1 MALHMI
7 LGGTNLD
14 KSGWLCKTITQEAQA
29 HPELNYLI
37 LVPEQFTMQ
46 TQREFVTGSERGCI
60 LNIDILSFMRFADRI
75 FSELG
80 QIRYPVLDDLGKSLI
95 LRKVVE
101 ETGGELKYLRAE
113 LKKPGFIDEIKSVLS
128 ELFQYDID
136 ETRLEKMEQLCG
148 GKGVLCN
155 KIHDIRLLMEAFCEK
170 LKNRYTT
177 TEGIFDVLSE
187 RMEESEWLKNSVI
200 ALNGY
205 TGFTPVQLKVVEQ
218 MLRLAKEVY
227 LVADIDPR
235 ELSGRK
241 NPMFTLSHE
250 MLQKLEKIVRRYG
263 IELADPVWPKEKRIR
278 SRELEVLEKN
288 LFRQQG
294 GRYCQKTSDIMV
306 FEAKDPD
313 AEAECVVSQIRR
325 LLREGKYRLKD
336 MAVITAD
343 MDTYGRRLVKLL
355 KDASLSCFYDEKLE
369 LSVHLFVQYLRSYL
383 TMFAKGFSYESV
395 NAFLK
400 NPYSGFT
407 MEESDR
413 LDNYLLAMGIGNL
426 GRWKKEFSRNYRS
439 GEQENLEEINEL
451 RVRFLEQVLP
461 GYAVFAKQ
469 GTILSYT
476 EALYDF
482 MLANESGQRLE
493 QLRCRAE
500 AEGDPVRAKE
510 YGQVYG
516 SILRIFDK
524 LVETLA
530 EEVVDVKSYLELLEI
545 GWREEKIGVLP
556 PGLDAIVIGD
566 TERTRLDHV
575 RMLFLMG
582 VNEGILPK
590 SVDQGGILS
599 EVEREFLEE
608 ELNRQE
614 CGFMLAP
621 SGKKNAVISQFYLY
635 LNLTR
640 PEEKL
645 FLTYSDVGTDG
656 KKRNPSYI
664 IRKIEKLYDD
674 LTMKRW
680 GEERDPDYYL
690 GSDFGMRFLIQGI
703 REYETHDEWEEAEQ
717 WEKLFLW
724 YREEFKD
731 KLISLIAKNH
741 LQKREGRVSQEAA
754 KLLYGHELVSS
765 ITRFENFAQCPF
777 SHFLNYG
784 LTLKERQEYQVSSP
798 DFGILFHGV
807 MRQFFQ
813 TMKKEQLSFAG
824 LSKERQE
831 QIISQSLAQVLE
843 KYDNDALY
851 ANERSAYMVKRLERM
866 CRRSIWAIRHQV
878 EQGDFQP
885 VYFEKKFG
893 SQTNAEGTWIP
904 VTATER
910 MAIQGVIDRID
921 YHETPDAVYFRVID
935 YKTGAS
941 QVNLD
946 RVYYGLQLQL
956 FLYLS
961 AAGELLAAEKEHE
974 GKRMIP
980 AGVYYYNMEDPL
992 LESDFS
998 AGEEQIEHKLFKEL
1012 RLKGITN
1019 YEEEIPEH
1027 TDHALTKLE
1036 KSESDVI
1043 SFDYT
1048 AKGEIGRY
1056 SQTLGTDAL
1065 QLVSQ
1070 HVRERM
1076 LQFGKKMYAGDVAA
1090 APAVWKK
1097 QSSCQYCNYA
1107 AICSQ
1112 VNSGKKEREFEE
1124 IRDFAEVIK
1133 RIWQE
1138 EEERSEGKEDDI
1150 K

>member
-7 LGGTNLD
+7 LGGTDLD

-75 FSELG
+75 FSEVG

-113 LKKPGFIDEIKSVLS
+113 LKKPGFIDEIKSLLS

-148 GKGVLCN
+148 GRGVLCN
-155 KIHDIRLLMEAFCEK
+155 KIHDIRLLMGAFCEK
-170 LKNRYTT
+170 LENRYTT

-187 RMEESEWLKNSVI
+187 RMEESKWLKNSVI

-227 LVADIDPR
+227 LVADIDQR

-250 MLQKLEKIVRRYG
+250 MLQKLEGFAKRYG
-263 IELADPVWPKEKRIR
+263 IELADPVWPKEKRIQ

-294 GRYCQKTSDIMV
+294 GRYCRKTSDIMI
-306 FEAKDPD
+306 FEARDPD

-343 MDTYGRRLVKLL
+343 MDSYGRRLVKLL
-355 KDASLSCFYDEKLE
+355 KDAALPCFYDEKLE
-369 LSVHLFVQYLRSYL
+369 LSAHLFVQYLRSYL
-383 TMFAKGFSYESV
+383 TMFVKGFSYESV

-413 LDNYLLAMGIGNL
+413 LDNYLLAMGIGHL

-439 GEQENLEEINEL
+439 GEQENLEELNEL

-461 GYAVFAKQ
+461 GYAVFSRQ

-493 QLRCRAE
+493 QLRCKAE

-530 EEVVDVKSYLELLEI
+530 EEEVDVKSYLELLEI

-575 RMLFLMG
+575 KVLFLMG

-590 SVDQGGILS
+590 GFDQGGLLS
-599 EVEREFLEE
+599 GVEREFLEE
-608 ELNRQE
+608 ELKRQE

-621 SGKKNAVISQFYLY
+621 SEKKNAVISQFYLY
-635 LNLTR
+635 LNLTK

-645 FLTYSDVGTDG
+645 FLTYSDIGTDG

-664 IRKIEKLYDD
+664 ISKIEKLYDD
-674 LTMKRW
+674 LTAKYW

-724 YREEFKD
+724 YQEEFKD
-731 KLISLIAKNH
+731 KLTNLIAKKH
-741 LQKREGRVSQEAA
+741 LQKREGRVSREAA
-754 KLLYGHELVSS
+754 RLLYGHELVSS

-777 SHFLNYG
+777 LHFLNYG
-784 LTLKERQEYQVSSP
+784 LTLRERQEYQVSSP

-813 TMKKEQLSFAG
+813 TMKKEKLSFAG
-824 LSKERQE
+824 LSKEQQE
-831 QIISQSLAQVLE
+831 QLISQSLAQVLE

-885 VYFEKKFG
+885 VYFEKQFG
-893 SQTNAEGTWIP
+893 SRINAEETWIP
-904 VTATER
+904 VTPTER

-935 YKTGAS
+935 YKTGAA
-941 QVNLD
+941 QLNLD

-992 LESDFS
+992 LENDFS
-998 AGEEQIEHKLFKEL
+998 ASEEEIERRLFKEL

-1027 TDHALTKLE
+1027 TDHALTKLG

-1056 SQTLGTDAL
+1056 SQTLGTEAL
-1065 QLVSQ
+1065 KLVSQ

-1076 LQFGKKMYAGDVAA
+1076 LQFGKKMYDGDVAA

-1097 QSSCQYCNYA
+1097 QSACQYCNYA
-1107 AICSQ
+1107 SICSQ

-1124 IRDFAEVIK
+1124 IRDLPEVIK